1 MLCREGR
8 QVGMIV
14 VGGDV
19 GAGKSTHARL
29 LVRYLNVI
37 GRRAVYR
44 HVKTFHL
51 AHILL
56 VLVLLIRYRSLIVL
70 RACKYY
76 SPIRILYVHD
86 RRLLTKLFDL
96 ISLFNLIGLL
106 LRSFTRLHLSKAFNR
121 VIVVEDHIIGYTNDM
136 AYFFLTLK
144 GDVGMKAK
152 HLWLLGFNYL
162 LKDIKDW
169 NAVIVFFYADLEVL
183 RERWWRRG
191 TPEEFLEYI
200 LAGRVAFRILSNL
213 IEVHYISTSRP
224 IPEVFRDVVSKTS
237 RIVCYYH

>member
-8 QVGMIV
+8 WASMIV

-44 HVKTFHL
+44 RVKTFHL

-56 VLVLLIRYRSLIVL
+56 VLVLLIRYRSRVIL

-86 RRLLTKLFDL
+86 RRLLTKLFTL
-96 ISLFNLIGLL
+96 ISLLNLIGLL
-106 LRSFTRLHLSKAFNR
+106 LRSLIQLHLVKAFNR
-121 VIVVEDHIIGYTNDM
+121 VIVVEDHIVGYTNDM
-136 AYFFLTLK
+136 VYFFSALK

-152 HLWLLGFNYL
+152 RLWLLGFNYL
-162 LKDIKDW
+162 MRIVEDW
-169 NAVIVFFYADLEVL
+169 NTVIVFFFADLEVL
-183 RERWWRRG
+183 RERWRRRG
-191 TPEEFLEYI
+191 TAEEFLEYI

-213 IEVHYISTSRP
+213 IEAHYISTSRP

>member
-1 MLCREGR
+1 MLCREGG
-8 QVGMIV
+8 QAGIIV

-19 GAGKSTHARL
+19 GAGKSTHARF
-29 LVRYLNVI
+29 LVRYLNIV

-56 VLVLLIRYRSLIVL
+56 VLVLLIRYRSRVLL

-86 RRLLTKLFDL
+86 RKLLAKLFTF

-106 LRSFTRLHLSKAFNR
+106 IRSLIQLHLTKAFNR

-136 AYFFLTLK
+136 VYLLSTLK
-144 GDVGMKAK
+144 GDVGVKAK
-152 HLWLLGFNYL
+152 RLWLLGFNYL
-162 LKDIKDW
+162 LKNIKDW

-183 RERWWRRG
+183 RERWRRRG

-200 LAGRVAFRILSNL
+200 LAGRVAFRIISNL
-213 IEVHYISTSRP
+213 IEVHYISTSRS

-237 RIVCYYH
+237 RIVCCYH

>member
-37 GRRAVYR
+37 GRRAVYG

-56 VLVLLIRYRSLIVL
+56 VLMLLIRYRSWVLL

-86 RRLLTKLFDL
+86 RRLLAKLFTF
-96 ISLFNLIGLL
+96 ISLLNLIGLL
-106 LRSFTRLHLSKAFNR
+106 LRSLIQLHLAKAFNR
-121 VIVVEDHIIGYTNDM
+121 AIVVEDHIVGYTNDM
-136 AYFFLTLK
+136 AYLLSTLK
-144 GDVGMKAK
+144 GDVDVKAK
-152 HLWLLGFNYL
+152 RLWLLGFNYL
-162 LKDIKDW
+162 LKNVRDW
-169 NAVIVFFYADLEVL
+169 NAVVVFLYANLDVL
-183 RERWWRRG
+183 RERWWKRG
-191 TPEEFLEYI
+191 TPEEPLEYI
-200 LAGRVAFRILSNL
+200 LAGRAASRVLSNL
-213 IEVHYISTSRP
+213 MEIYYVNTLRP
-224 IPEVFRDVVSKTS
+224 IPEVFRDIVSKTS
-237 RIVCYYH
+237 RIICYHR

>member
-51 AHILL
+51 AHTLL
-56 VLVLLIRYRSLIVL
+56 VLVLLIRYRSQIVL

-86 RRLLTKLFDL
+86 RMLLAKLFDL
-96 ISLFNLIGLL
+96 IPLLNLIGLL
-106 LRSFTRLHLSKAFNR
+106 LRSFTQLHLAKAFNR
-121 VIVVEDHIIGYTNDM
+121 VIVVEDPIIGYTNDM
-136 AYFFLTLK
+136 VYFFSALK
-144 GDVGMKAK
+144 GDVRMKAK
-152 HLWLLGFNYL
+152 RLWLLGFNYL
-162 LKDIKDW
+162 M
-169 NAVIVFFYADLEVL
+169 
-183 RERWWRRG
+183 
-191 TPEEFLEYI
+191 
-200 LAGRVAFRILSNL
+200 
-213 IEVHYISTSRP
+213 
-224 IPEVFRDVVSKTS
+224 
-237 RIVCYYH
+237 RIVED

>member
-76 SPIRILYVHD
+76 SPTRILYVHD
-86 RRLLTKLFDL
+86 RRLLAKLFDL

-106 LRSFTRLHLSKAFNR
+106 LRFLTQLHLSKAFNR
-121 VIVVEDHIIGYTNDM
+121 VIVVEDHIIGYTNDTV
-136 AYFFLTLK
+136 YFFSALK
-144 GDVGMKAK
+144 GDVGVKAK
-152 HLWLLGFNYL
+152 RLWLLGFNYL
-162 LKDIKDW
+162 LKNVRDW
-169 NAVIVFFYADLEVL
+169 NAVVVFLYANLNVL
-183 RERWWRRG
+183 RERWRRRG

-200 LAGRVAFRILSNL
+200 LAGRSASRILSNL
-213 IEVHYISTSRP
+213 IETYYVNTSRP
-224 IPEVFRDVVSKTS
+224 VPEVFRDIVSKTS
-237 RIVCYYH
+237 RIICYHH